1 MDGILSFYKRSIFD
15 LVSTFF
21 YHYNWNKLWKGGF
34 QMNLKNL
41 SEEEKNLIYSAD
53 PFQMT
58 QSILNSNLRGL
69 EKISIE
75 SIKSM
80 NLLPVEVVNVLLV
93 YFYSEYAGQ
102 VYNRND
108 LKRLYH
114 LWASAGIRTYED
126 ALEMTERDIHSE
138 LGYRP

>member
-1 MDGILSFYKRSIFD
+1 VD
-15 LVSTFF
+15 
-21 YHYNWNKLWKGGF
+21 
-34 QMNLKNL
+34 LKNL
-41 SEEEKNLIYSAD
+41 SEEEKNLIYNAD
-53 PFQMT
+53 PFRMT

-93 YFYSEYAGQ
+93 YFYNEFSGQ

-114 LWASAGIRTYED
+114 LWASAGIRTFED
-126 ALEMTERDIHSE
+126 ALKMTKRDIQSE

>member
-1 MDGILSFYKRSIFD
+1 
-15 LVSTFF
+15 
-21 YHYNWNKLWKGGF
+21 
-34 QMNLKNL
+34 MNLKNL
-41 SEEEKNLIYSAD
+41 SEEDKDLIYSAD

-58 QSILNSNLRGL
+58 QSIVNSNLRGL

-93 YFYSEYAGQ
+93 YFYSEFSGQ

-126 ALEMTERDIHSE
+126 ALKMTERDIHTE
-138 LGYRP
+138 LGYRT